1 MPKEI
6 LQSSWYVLCNAIVY
20 VECISIEQLISILF
34 SIKIPRVMPSALK
47 DSNQNRAVEHSQGKK
62 NTEITAM

>member
-20 VECISIEQLISILF
+20 VECISIGQLIS
-34 SIKIPRVMPSALK
+34 A
-47 DSNQNRAVEHSQGKK
+47 HSWF
-62 NTEITAM
+62 